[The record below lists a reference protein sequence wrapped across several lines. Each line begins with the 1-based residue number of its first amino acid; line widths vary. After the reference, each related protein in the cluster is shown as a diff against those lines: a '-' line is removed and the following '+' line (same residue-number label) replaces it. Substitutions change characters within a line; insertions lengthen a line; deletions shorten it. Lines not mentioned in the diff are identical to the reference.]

1 MRTAAWPAWPCSLP
15 YLPFSV
21 KRLSRHKNVDHA
33 IRRDSEGEEGIVGLY
48 LEEMRKKVHSI
59 RLSYAEEA
67 VQEPSVKE
75 MCGVCVGP
83 VEKVPIRSFHA
94 QLHGFLSLTLQGQAA
109 ARAEFVNARLT
120 SGR

>member
-1 MRTAAWPAWPCSLP
+1 
-15 YLPFSV
+15 
-21 KRLSRHKNVDHA
+21 
-33 IRRDSEGEEGIVGLY
+33 
-48 LEEMRKKVHSI
+48 MRKKVHSI
-59 RLSYAEEA
+59 RISYAEEA

-109 ARAEFVNARLT
+109 AAIPAKPQKSVSRLQGKERTGPFSYCARASRIAFV
-120 SGR
+120 S